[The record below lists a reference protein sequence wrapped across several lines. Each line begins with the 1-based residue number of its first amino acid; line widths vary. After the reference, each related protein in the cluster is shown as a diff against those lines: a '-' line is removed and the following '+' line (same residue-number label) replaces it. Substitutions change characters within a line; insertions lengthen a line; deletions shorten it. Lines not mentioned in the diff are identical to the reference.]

1 MKRLNYIEL
10 AIVLAGFL
18 ILIAAGINYAKPVN
32 QAFVKG
38 CDTLKNNYSCN
49 PVETSSIVAPN
60 YKIEDG
66 SFAHLVDVCAR
77 LGAAGQDNCA
87 RLCGC

>member
-1 MKRLNYIEL
+1 MKLTYIEI
-10 AIVLAGFL
+10 AIIFAGFL

-32 QAFVKG
+32 QAFLKG
-38 CDTLKNNYSCN
+38 CDTLKNNYTCN
-49 PVETSSIVAPN
+49 PTGTSSIVVPD

-66 SFAHLVDVCAR
+66 SFAHLVDVCSR
-77 LGAAGQDNCA
+77 LGASGQDNCA